1 MPLNF
6 GPLSRPGGER
16 RLNVAITRARRE
28 VVLYASFDP
37 ADLRAEETTQ
47 VGTKHLRAY
56 LDMAHRGVDTITQG
70 GRRNAVID
78 RHRDDIA
85 AALRNEGFVVKA
97 DVGLSDFRVDLVV
110 ADPDEPGQPLVAVLL
125 DGPEWFGRR
134 TVADREGLPVEV
146 LSKLLHWPGV
156 ERVWLPEWLGQRDAA
171 VARIRDAVAAAKQRK
186 LEPPAEEVVTPP
198 PPVVAPVEE
207 KSFAFRSV
215 QLKPKPAAPR
225 RHADLTDFTAWTPVV
240 IGSIS
245 VLDEI
250 HTSYNRAHVVKIVE
264 SIIDAEGPVHRDRLA
279 KLVAG
284 AFSLG
289 KVSEARRTAIQRVVP
304 SEYTR
309 GDDREFYWPTGV
321 EPASWRA
328 VRTAKRGEGRPLG
341 EVSLVEIGN
350 AMRVV
355 AEQAG
360 GSGVDDLKRDA
371 LALFGGI
378 RVTKDIGARL
388 DEALERAL
396 AIGTLKQLPS
406 RIVVVGSA

>member
-1 MPLNF
+1 
-6 GPLSRPGGER
+6 
-16 RLNVAITRARRE
+16 
-28 VVLYASFDP
+28 
-37 ADLRAEETTQ
+37 
-47 VGTKHLRAY
+47 
-56 LDMAHRGVDTITQG
+56 
-70 GRRNAVID
+70 
-78 RHRDDIA
+78 
-85 AALRNEGFVVKA
+85 
-97 DVGLSDFRVDLVV
+97 
-110 ADPDEPGQPLVAVLL
+110 
-125 DGPEWFGRR
+125 
-134 TVADREGLPVEV
+134 
-146 LSKLLHWPGV
+146 
-156 ERVWLPEWLGQRDAA
+156 
-171 VARIRDAVAAAKQRK
+171 
-186 LEPPAEEVVTPP
+186 
-198 PPVVAPVEE
+198 
-207 KSFAFRSV
+207 
-215 QLKPKPAAPR
+215 
-225 RHADLTDFTAWTPVV
+225 VV

-304 SEYTR
+304 AEYTR

-321 EPASWRA
+321 EPALWRT

-396 AIGTLKQLPS
+396 AIGALKQLPS